1 MATRSHVEFA
11 AELKPTWCPGCG
23 DYGVL
28 SCMFKAM
35 AEMNL
40 APENV
45 ALITGIGC
53 SSRVAGF
60 VNAYGFNAVHGR
72 ALPMALGVKMANP
85 NLTVVAAG
93 GDGDG
98 FAIGGGHIPHIARK
112 NLDITYI
119 VMDNQNYGLTK
130 GQVSPTS
137 MLTYESGTTPYGSI
151 EMPLNPIALALTYGA
166 SFVARAYSSNV
177 KETTDLIAKG
187 IKHPGFAFLQVLSPC
202 PVFNKVDTFKAF
214 STRVQPMPEGW
225 DPSNRVAALTL
236 ALTEEKVHLGVFY
249 QVQAPTYEARWE
261 DLRAKAKGEGHAS
274 LEALV
279 QRYL

>member
-1 MATRSHVEFA
+1 
-11 AELKPTWCPGCG
+11 
-23 DYGVL
+23 
-28 SCMFKAM
+28 MFKAM
-35 AEMNL
+35 AELDL

-60 VNAYGFNAVHGR
+60 VNTYAFNAVHGR

-112 NLDITYI
+112 NLDIAYI

-130 GQVSPTS
+130 GQASPTS
-137 MLTYESGTTPYGSI
+137 MLSYEAGTTPYGSI

-166 SFVARAYSSNV
+166 TFVARGYSSNV
-177 KETTDLIAKG
+177 KETTELIMKG
-187 IKHPGFAFLQVLSPC
+187 ITHPGFAFLQILSPC

-214 STRVQPMPEGW
+214 STRIQPMPEGW
-225 DPSNRVAALTL
+225 DSTNRLAALTL
-236 ALTEEKVHLGVFY
+236 ALTEEKVHLGIFY
-249 QVQAPTYEARWE
+249 QVEAPTYEARWE
-261 DLRAKAKGEGHAS
+261 DLRAKSKAEGHTS